1 MSEPVVLTSAGPAQT
16 QQFGARLAGLLHGG
30 DIVLLDGELGA
41 GKTTLIQGVGR
52 ALGVDDVVTSPTF
65 TLVRDYPTTAGFHL
79 LHVDVYRLE
88 RLQEVLD
95 LALPEQVE
103 EGACALIEWG
113 ERAAAALAPDYLSVR
128 LDYGQADS
136 ERVLTVHAVGPR
148 WGARFDE
155 VAAALQGH
163 EVTR

>member
-1 MSEPVVLTSAGPAQT
+1 MSERLVLTSSGPSQT
-16 QQFGARLAGLLHGG
+16 QEFGARLAGRLRGG
-30 DIVLLDGELGA
+30 DIVLLDGDLGA
-41 GKTTLIQGVGR
+41 GKTTFIQGVGR

-65 TLVRDYPTTAGFHL
+65 TLVRDYPTAAGFHL
-79 LHVDVYRLE
+79 LHADVYRLE

-128 LDYGQADS
+128 LDYGQADT
-136 ERVLTVHAVGPR
+136 ERVLTLDAVGPR
-148 WGARFDE
+148 WAGRFDG
-155 VAAALQGH
+155 VAAALEGRQ
-163 EVTR
+163 VTR